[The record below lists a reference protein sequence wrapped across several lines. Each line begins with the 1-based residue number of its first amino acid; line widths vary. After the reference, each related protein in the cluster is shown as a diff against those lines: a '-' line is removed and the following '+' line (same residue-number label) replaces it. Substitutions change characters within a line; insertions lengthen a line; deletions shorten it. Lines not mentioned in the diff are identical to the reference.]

1 MYIRSLWKSVQV
13 SLCTEQLCHQNSAAS
28 GAAQRIM
35 RETDKLDVVL
45 GIRAQAADR
54 NGHTVLQ
61 IAIQAGL
68 RTVILAEIMQELLRP
83 DTCKPTP

>member
-1 MYIRSLWKSVQV
+1 
-13 SLCTEQLCHQNSAAS
+13 
-28 GAAQRIM
+28 M

-68 RTVILAEIMQELLRP
+68 RTVILAEIMQELLRRARQLELDVYKRQLP
-83 DTCKPTP
+83 YVVDVVGTVLL